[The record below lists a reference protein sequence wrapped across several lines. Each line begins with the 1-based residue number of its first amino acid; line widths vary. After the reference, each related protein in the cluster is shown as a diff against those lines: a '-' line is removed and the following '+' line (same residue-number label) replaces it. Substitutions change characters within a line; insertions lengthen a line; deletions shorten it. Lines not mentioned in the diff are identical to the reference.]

1 MDDAELRAHLATIP
15 APELPDTAWAASPP
29 LARAIV
35 AIVTTA
41 GVHRMG
47 EPGFVLGD
55 ATFRTFASSAR
66 DLALGHR
73 SPSFDRIGF
82 AADVNVVAP
91 VDRLAELVADG
102 VIGGVAPRHIS
113 FLGSQPDDVAVV
125 RHETGP
131 AAAAQ
136 LRADGVDVV
145 VLTPLGPMCT
155 RTVCV
160 LAHVLEAH
168 GLATVALVSIEPLA
182 RRMRPPRA
190 LACGF
195 PLGRPL
201 GRPGDPAF
209 QHAVLGAGFALL
221 DASRGPAF
229 AVWPDTPEPLADVAA
244 VGNWPGRWVTGAEDP
259 IAEVRAARPAY
270 DAYARARGRTS
281 VGLAVDPDG
290 LEAAV
295 AAFVRIAAG
304 EPFRGAGLPGNAVAC
319 ALDVRTYF
327 EEAALGATDPAPAVG
342 VAEAWFLGSTATGRT
357 LRVAREAMRATD
369 APFPLWYYLTTD
381 G

>member
-15 APELPDTAWAASPP
+15 APEFPDPAWVVPPP
-29 LARAIV
+29 LAAATV
-35 AIVTTA
+35 AVVTTA
-41 GVHRMG
+41 AVHRMG
-47 EPGFVLGD
+47 EPGFTLGD

-91 VDRLAELVADG
+91 VDRLAELAADG
-102 VIGGVAPRHIS
+102 VIGAVAPRHVS
-113 FLGSQPDDVAVV
+113 FLGSQPDDVDVV

-131 AAAAQ
+131 AAATQ

-160 LAHVLEAH
+160 LAHVLEGH
-168 GLATVALVSIEPLA
+168 GIATVALVSVEALA

-209 QHAVLGAGFALL
+209 QHAVLDAGFALL
-221 DASRGPAF
+221 DAPCAPVLTVLPDPVDPGLEAGAWSPSLPVVVGLDPADEMS
-229 AVWPDTPEPLADVAA
+229 AW
-244 VGNWPGRWVTGAEDP
+244 
-259 IAEVRAARPAY
+259 RPAY
-270 DAYARARGRTS
+270 DAYVRTRGRTS
-281 VGLAVDPDG
+281 VGLAVDADG
-290 LEAAV
+290 LAAAA
-295 AAFVRIAAG
+295 AAFVRIATG
-304 EPFRGAGLPGNAVAC
+304 VPFRDAGLPGNAVAC
-319 ALDVRTYF
+319 ALDLRTYY
-327 EEAALGATDPAPAVG
+327 EEAALGASGVAPAAG
-342 VAEAWFLGSTATGRT
+342 VAAAWFLDATATGRT
-357 LRVAREAMRATD
+357 LRAARDAMRAAD

>member
-15 APELPDTAWAASPP
+15 APEFPDPAWVAPPP
-29 LARAIV
+29 LAGATV

-41 GVHRMG
+41 AVHRMG
-47 EPGFVLGD
+47 EPGFTLGD

-82 AADVNVVAP
+82 AADVNVVVP
-91 VDRLAELVADG
+91 IDRLAELAADG
-102 VIGGVAPRHIS
+102 VIGAVAPRHIS
-113 FLGSQPDDVAVV
+113 FLGSQPDDVDVV

-131 AAAAQ
+131 AAATQ
-136 LRADGVDVV
+136 LRTDGVDVV

-168 GLATVALVSIEPLA
+168 GIATVAFVSVEPLA
-182 RRMRPPRA
+182 RRMRPARA

-229 AVWPDTPEPLADVAA
+229 AVWPDTPEPLAVAA
-244 VGNWPGRWVTGAEDP
+244 DGTWPARWVTGAEDLV
-259 IAEVRAARPAY
+259 AEVRAARPAY
-270 DAYARARGRTS
+270 DAYAGARSRTS

-290 LEAAV
+290 LEVAA

-304 EPFRGAGLPGNAVAC
+304 APFRDAGLPGNAVAC
-319 ALDVRTYF
+319 ALDLRTYF
-327 EEAALGATDPAPAVG
+327 EEAALGATGAAPAVG

-357 LRVAREAMRATD
+357 LRAARDAMRATG